1 MDRAQALL
9 LGGWR
14 RDVPGTQASLAKGNW
29 VSCPRPGTAVCP
41 PRGAP
46 CRGSRVRPASRPL
59 PCNPKSCEHSDQP
72 HPSQWAADL
81 RAGWVGHAG
90 TRGSPNVPI
99 PSQLSQTPRSPPGSS
114 WVHGRGRGPEGDG
127 GHQVRAR
134 RGSACHLPP
143 PPPSLHLLP
152 RSSCQDPG
160 HKGQP
165 VPGCS
170 PGRGR
175 GVGGSP
181 GRRGH
186 IVGMSECW
194 GWLELLWTPR
204 VLTDFTPSYT

>member
-9 LGGWR
+9 LGGLR
-14 RDVPGTQASLAKGNW
+14 GDVPGTQASLAKGSW
-29 VSCPRPGTAVCP
+29 VSCPRPGTAVCH

-46 CRGSRVRPASRPL
+46 CHGSRVCPASRPL

-72 HPSQWAADL
+72 PPRKWAADL

-90 TRGSPNVPI
+90 TQGSPNIPV

-114 WVHGRGRGPEGDG
+114 WVHGRGRGPGGDG

-152 RSSCQDPG
+152 RFPARTRDTRGSLSLAAALVRSEGWEGGQEGGGTSC
-160 HKGQP
+160 
-165 VPGCS
+165 GCLS
-170 PGRGR
+170 I
-175 GVGGSP
+175 GG
-181 GRRGH
+181 G
-186 IVGMSECW
+186 
-194 GWLELLWTPR
+194 
-204 VLTDFTPSYT
+204 